1 MAVSREIT
9 HLDNSAVR
17 LTFTY
22 GAEELN
28 AKYKEIVE
36 GFAKDFQIKGFR
48 KGKVPISVLER
59 KLGKA
64 LKNEVLNAIISET
77 ITEALKDESFPDDAL
92 PLARV
97 EPQVDGDPQLDLV
110 NGLVFSFTYDV
121 APKAK
126 VEKWEGLELE
136 ADTAEVTDEDVER
149 ELDDIRARNAI
160 VKDKDDDAAAE
171 TGDVVTIDYCELSES
186 GEEIPDTKREGVS
199 LILGDP
205 RNSFEYYGEIAG
217 MKTGESRD
225 IAEKKFRV
233 KLTGVKQQ
241 ELPDDDELA
250 QDVSESFKTIDDLKQ
265 HIREDLQQNLEARL
279 RRIKLD
285 KIFEKLAELNPTP
298 IPESLIE
305 QELGEYMTRLY
316 QSYNGEVTASV
327 AEQFNAMRDGLR
339 PTAVKNIQTQLIAAQ
354 LAKDLNIEVSDD
366 EIKERL
372 KAIGGNSFV
381 TDASEKHDRDRLI
394 AEIKQNKLFDILLA
408 KNTIKAGKKVKF
420 LDIFS
425 ENA

>member
-1 MAVSREIT
+1 VAVSREIT

-225 IAEKKFRV
+225 IAEKKLRV

-305 QELGEYMTRLY
+305 QELNEFVMRHLY
-316 QSYNGEVTASV
+316 PYYNGGDMEALS
-327 AEQFNAMRDGLR
+327 EQLKPMREDFR
-339 PTAVKNIQTQLIAAQ
+339 PIVVKNIHTQLIAIQ

-372 KAIGGNSFV
+372 EAIGKNTFV
-381 TDASEKHDRDRLI
+381 TDGSEKDHLI